1 MAEDRLRD
9 EITRRCVSSSGTAVD
24 GTTERVGRK
33 LRRESQAVVAAVAL
47 TSSPRMYGRLTRRK
61 STAVIAAFELKL
73 SSRRLADGDA
83 DADPL
88 LLPIDV
94 DERTE
99 GVFRGA
105 GAGEAVRGAAAG
117 GETASSVV
125 GASTV
130 DDAAANCSAIRAR
143 SDAST
148 VHCES
153 VSSENADGAAVELLV

>member
-47 TSSPRMYGRLTRRK
+47 TSSPRMDGRLTRRK

-73 SSRRLADGDA
+73 SSRRLADSDA
-83 DADPL
+83 DADPPL
-88 LLPIDV
+88 LLIDV

-99 GVFRGA
+99 GVFR